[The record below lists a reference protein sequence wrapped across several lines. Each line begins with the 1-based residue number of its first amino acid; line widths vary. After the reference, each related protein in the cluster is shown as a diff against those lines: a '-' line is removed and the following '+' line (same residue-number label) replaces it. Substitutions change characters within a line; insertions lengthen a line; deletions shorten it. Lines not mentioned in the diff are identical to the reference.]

1 MADIKQITVNGI
13 TYTIKDDTARTAAA
27 DASDAANAAQTTAT
41 QANNTANAANT
52 LANTANTNANAAK
65 TMVTD
70 LASQSLKASY
80 NSGSEALVLEK
91 GIDI

>member
-1 MADIKQITVNGI
+1 MADIKQISVNGT

-27 DASDAANAAQTTAT
+27 DASDAASTAQTTAT

-52 LANTANTNANAAK
+52 LANTANNNANTAITNINKLSAE
-65 TMVTD
+65 
-70 LASQSLKASY
+70 SLTASY

-91 GIDI
+91 GVTI

>member
-1 MADIKQITVNGI
+1 MADIKQITVNGT

-27 DASDAANAAQTTAT
+27 EASSTANAAQSTAT
-41 QANNTANAANT
+41 QANNTANAANS
-52 LANTANTNANAAK
+52 LAKTANNNANNANSN
-65 TMVTD
+65 VTE
-70 LASQSLKASY
+70 LAGQSLKASY

>member
-1 MADIKQITVNGI
+1 MADIKQITVNGV
-13 TYTIKDDTARTAAA
+13 TYTIKDDTARTAA
-27 DASDAANAAQTTAT
+27 SEAAETANTAQTTAT
-41 QANNTANAANT
+41 QANNTANTANA
-52 LANTANTNANAAK
+52 LANAANTNANTAK
-65 TMVTD
+65 TNVTE